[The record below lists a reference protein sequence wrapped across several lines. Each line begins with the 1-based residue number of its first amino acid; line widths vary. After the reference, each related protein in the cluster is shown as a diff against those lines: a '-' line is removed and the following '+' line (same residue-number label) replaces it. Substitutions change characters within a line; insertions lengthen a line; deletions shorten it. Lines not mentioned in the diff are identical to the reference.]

1 MKSSLACLGAL
12 AVLIIATPI
21 DKTSTPAI
29 SARAEATVFMCD
41 DTRFRG
47 RCRTDVLQTGSCY
60 NVPESFVDRIS
71 SIRNNDRDKDTCT
84 WYRERQC
91 RGESYRNQ
99 DDDNLADGNGRFNDA
114 IRSYECKRK

>member
-1 MKSSLACLGAL
+1 MGSMKSSLVCLGAL
-12 AVLIIATPI
+12 IVLIIATPI
-21 DKTSTPAI
+21 DETSTPAV

-47 RCRTDVLQTGSCY
+47 HD
-60 NVPESFVDRIS
+60 VPESFIDRIS
-71 SIRNNDRDKDTCT
+71 SIRNNDRNKDTCT

-99 DDDNLADGNGRFNDA
+99 DDDNLADGNGHFNDA